1 MFKHIIKKSIEDA
14 VIKLKIKPVDFV
26 VEHPENEDF
35 GDYSTNI
42 AMVLSK
48 KLKKS
53 PMVIAEEIT
62 KNIKIESPISKIQ
75 VEKPGFINFW
85 LEKTSLLSVLERI
98 QNEKELFGKGNI
110 LKHKKIMVEY
120 TDPNPFKEFHIG
132 HLMSNTIGES
142 LSRILYFNGGVV
154 KRACYQGDVG
164 AHTAKALWGLKKI
177 LAQNGKEIENLS
189 RKPLREK
196 IEILGK
202 GYAYGAEKYL
212 EDNVAKEEIDEL
224 NKAIYKKSDK
234 DIMHLY
240 NLGRKWS
247 LDYFETIYK
256 KLGTKF
262 DYYFFE
268 RAVGEKGLLLV
279 KDYLKKGVFEE
290 SAGAIIFKGEKY
302 GLHTRVFVNK
312 SGLPT
317 YEAKDLGLPILKNEA
332 FKYDL
337 SIVVTGNEIADYFK
351 VVLKALSIINPN
363 LEKKTKH
370 IPHGMLRLKE
380 EKMSSRTGKVVTA
393 EGLINRVEENIKIK
407 VPDIET
413 KELTPIVIGAIKY
426 SMLRQGPGKD
436 IIFDFKT
443 SLSFEGDSGPYLQYT
458 YARCNSILRNEKL
471 DKGVTMSYAI
481 NKDEEKILKHIYKFP
496 EV

>member
-14 VIKLKIKPVDFV
+14 VIKLKIKPVGFV

-189 RKPLREK
+189 QKPLREK

-202 GYAYGAEKYL
+202 GYAYGALKYS
-212 EDNVAKEEIDEL
+212 EDKVAKEEIDEV
-224 NKAIYKKSDK
+224 NKEIYKKSDK

-302 GLHTRVFVNK
+302 GLHTRV
-312 SGLPT
+312 
-317 YEAKDLGLPILKNEA
+317 
-332 FKYDL
+332 
-337 SIVVTGNEIADYFK
+337 
-351 VVLKALSIINPN
+351 
-363 LEKKTKH
+363 
-370 IPHGMLRLKE
+370 
-380 EKMSSRTGKVVTA
+380 
-393 EGLINRVEENIKIK
+393 
-407 VPDIET
+407 
-413 KELTPIVIGAIKY
+413 
-426 SMLRQGPGKD
+426 
-436 IIFDFKT
+436 
-443 SLSFEGDSGPYLQYT
+443 
-458 YARCNSILRNEKL
+458 
-471 DKGVTMSYAI
+471 
-481 NKDEEKILKHIYKFP
+481 
-496 EV
+496 